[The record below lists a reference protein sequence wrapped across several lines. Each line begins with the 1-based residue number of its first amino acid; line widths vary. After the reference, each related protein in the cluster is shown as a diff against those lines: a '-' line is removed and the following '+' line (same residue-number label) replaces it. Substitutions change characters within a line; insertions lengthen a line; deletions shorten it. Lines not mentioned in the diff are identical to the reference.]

1 MHIHAVTVN
10 LTKDGRLSAKEII
23 GSKKEM
29 QQRQDRYSE
38 AMKPFDLREDYA
50 TPEFHTKVLES
61 ITPEWKNL

>member
-1 MHIHAVTVN
+1 
-10 LTKDGRLSAKEII
+10 
-23 GSKKEM
+23 M

-38 AMKPFDLREDYA
+38 AMKPLDLREDYA